1 MFNILYICMCKYMNL
16 YIFIPFLELQQ
27 LLNGF
32 ILCIHLSSSV
42 CGGCFQES
50 MDTKPLIYSRISCSL
65 THAHPM
71 YFKSSLDHLQYLTQ
85 CNCYVKVVGNIV

>member
-1 MFNILYICMCKYMNL
+1 MCKYMNL
-16 YIFIPFLELQQ
+16 YIFIPFLEFANKQ

-50 MDTKPLIYSRISCSL
+50 MDTQAPYI
-65 THAHPM
+65 
-71 YFKSSLDHLQYLTQ
+71 
-85 CNCYVKVVGNIV
+85 